1 MQHPSGD
8 GIIQYF
14 MTQNICLFEKLTQS
28 NHPSE
33 AQQEIALEGETSSGM
48 HQDEG

>member
-1 MQHPSGD
+1 
-8 GIIQYF
+8 

-48 HQDEG
+48 HQDEGWWTMKKCLQKR